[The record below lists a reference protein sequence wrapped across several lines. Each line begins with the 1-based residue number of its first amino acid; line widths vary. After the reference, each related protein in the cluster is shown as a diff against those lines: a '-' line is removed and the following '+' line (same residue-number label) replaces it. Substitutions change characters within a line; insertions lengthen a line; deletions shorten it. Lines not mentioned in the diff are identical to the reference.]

1 MTASILKMHFSK
13 LPPKVIT
20 YRDFKKFE
28 NETFMDSLY
37 LVLNSQNFDYTKK
50 SDLFFNICQ
59 NELNDHVPIKKCI
72 GGNNKPFRTKVLP

>member
-50 SDLFFNICQ
+50 SDLFFNI
-59 NELNDHVPIKKCI
+59 
-72 GGNNKPFRTKVLP
+72 